1 MINALAKIGFDV
13 HVVVSAGFEADHYN
27 LLNLDDVRVPNY
39 QAKKPMHTSSS
50 PFITMERRKKPR
62 INCSYPA
69 IIQGRDATGRKFR
82 TDATLTNLSAN
93 GLCLVLKTMAPP
105 GNELFVLFRCS
116 STGPLGN
123 GKAPLI
129 AVDGSIVR
137 SVSPSHGTCT
147 LGVKIQHSRFL

>member
-1 MINALAKIGFDV
+1 MVKIGFDV
-13 HVVVSAGFEADHYN
+13 HVVVSAGYEAYHYN
-27 LLNLDDVRVPNY
+27 LHNLDDKKAPIH
-39 QAKKPMHTSSS
+39 QANKPMQTPSS

-69 IIQGRDATGRKFR
+69 IIQGRDAAGRKFR

-93 GLCLVLKTMAPP
+93 GLCLVLKTMAPL
-105 GNELFVLFRCS
+105 GNDLFVLFRCS

-137 SVSPSHGTCT
+137 SISPLHGTCT

>member
-1 MINALAKIGFDV
+1 MISALVKIGFDV
-13 HVVVSAGFEADHYN
+13 HVVVSTGFDTHHYN
-27 LLNLDDVRVPNY
+27 PINFVRAIVTKVDV
-39 QAKKPMHTSSS
+39 PMQTSPISV
-50 PFITMERRKKPR
+50 ITMERRKKPR
-62 INCSYPA
+62 INCTYPA

-82 TDATLTNLSAN
+82 KDATLTNLSAN
-93 GLCLVLKTMAPP
+93 GLCLVLKTMAPL

-137 SVSPSHGTCT
+137 FVSPSHGTCT